1 MKEAA
6 FIMQTLLVTGYKSH
20 ELGIFKENHE
30 GVYYIKKALLQRL
43 SSFIEEGLEWVIVS
57 GQTGVEM
64 WAAEVV
70 ISLKEIFPDLKLA
83 VITPFLEQEKSWNE
97 VRQEQYEEILI
108 HADYVDSVTK
118 RPYENP
124 GQLKAKNI
132 FLVSKTEGMLILFDE
147 EKEGSP
153 KYYLEAAKQ
162 KQERGEPYEIYFITP
177 YDLDLLVQDEQASK
191 YEE

>member
-1 MKEAA
+1 
-6 FIMQTLLVTGYKSH
+6 MQTLLVTGYKSH

-30 GVYYIKKALLQRL
+30 GVYYIKKALLSKL
-43 SSFIEEGLEWVIVS
+43 SAFVEEGLEWVIIS

-70 ISLKEIFPDLKLA
+70 ISLKERLPELKLA
-83 VITPFLEQEKSWNE
+83 VITPFLEQEKNWNE
-97 VRQEQYEEILI
+97 TKQEQYEEILMQ
-108 HADYVDSVTK
+108 ADYVDSVTK

-124 GQLKAKNI
+124 GQLKVKNA
-132 FLVSKTEGMLILFDE
+132 FLVAKTEGMLILFDE

-153 KYYLEAAKQ
+153 KYYLQAARQ
-162 KQERGEPYEIYFITP
+162 KQERGETYEIHFITP
-177 YDLDLLVQDEQASK
+177 YDLELIYQDEQESK